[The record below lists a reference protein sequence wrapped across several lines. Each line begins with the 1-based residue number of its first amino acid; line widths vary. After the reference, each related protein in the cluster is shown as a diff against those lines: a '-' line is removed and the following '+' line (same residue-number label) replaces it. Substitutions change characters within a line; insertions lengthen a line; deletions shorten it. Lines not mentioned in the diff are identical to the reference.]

1 MKRKDKRTWL
11 QRFYRK
17 YRLVI
22 YSNDTLEEKKQFKLS
37 RFNVVMIF
45 VSGLILIVGATAS
58 VIIYTPLREY
68 IPGYSDVTLDR
79 RVYDMERRTDSLEKI
94 VTRQDLYIRNFK
106 SVVAGYDF
114 ADDSINSLMMNYDST
129 NYLDISIEASSA
141 DSIFRTHQQSQGANE
156 E

>member
-1 MKRKDKRTWL
+1 
-11 QRFYRK
+11 
-17 YRLVI
+17 
-22 YSNDTLEEKKQFKLS
+22 
-37 RFNVVMIF
+37 MIF
-45 VSGLILIVGATAS
+45 VSGLLLIVGATAS

-68 IPGYSDVTLDR
+68 IPGYSDITLDR

-129 NYLDISIEASSA
+129 NYLDISLEASSA